1 MLSFGDS
8 ERRAM
13 GQMLVRNLDDAV
25 IERLKRKALERGT
38 SLEQVAREALAA
50 AAVDTDRQAW
60 VARMDALRAESPP
73 SDISSVDLIR
83 EMREE
88 RDGQL
93 MGHWD
98 EVPGDDGPG
107 DDVSGEGRPGE
118 DVPAPPAVP

>member
-1 MLSFGDS
+1 
-8 ERRAM
+8 M

-60 VARMDALRAESPP
+60 VARMDALRAEAPP
-73 SDISSVDLIR
+73 SDTSSVELIR

-88 RDGQL
+88 RDRQL
-93 MGHWD
+93 MGDWD
-98 EVPGDDGPG
+98 DAPRGNAPKGDAPGNA
-107 DDVSGEGRPGE
+107 R
-118 DVPAPPAVP
+118 PAPPTVP

>member
-1 MLSFGDS
+1 
-8 ERRAM
+8 M

-73 SDISSVDLIR
+73 SDISAVELIR
-83 EMREE
+83 EMREA
-88 RDGQL
+88 RDRQL
-93 MGHWD
+93 MEHGN
-98 EVPGDDGPG
+98 DGT
-107 DDVSGEGRPGE
+107 
-118 DVPAPPAVP
+118 APPALP